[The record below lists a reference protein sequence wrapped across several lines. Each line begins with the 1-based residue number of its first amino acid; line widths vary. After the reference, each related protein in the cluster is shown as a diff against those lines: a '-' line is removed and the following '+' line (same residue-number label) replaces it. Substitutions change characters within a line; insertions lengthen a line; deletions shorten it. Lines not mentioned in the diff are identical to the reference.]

1 MLESS
6 KRALS
11 GCHGSGQGGKERAQA
26 DFTKRGKS
34 VPQKTFNLP
43 HDNTATPATLLE
55 FVKVDA
61 PERKSDFTQSIVAAL
76 RRRRDLGNQ
85 PFNSDVICQIRKYY

>member
-1 MLESS
+1 MATDKVE
-6 KRALS
+6 
-11 GCHGSGQGGKERAQA
+11 
-26 DFTKRGKS
+26 KS
-34 VPQKTFNLP
+34 VEEENQRSMCHTG
-43 HDNTATPATLLE
+43 TATLLE

-76 RRRRDLGNQ
+76 RRRDSGNQ